1 MKKLFT
7 LCASALLAFTL
18 SAQAETS
25 EGTYYLST
33 GDCTQFVKDGGISFD
48 NLSLGYAVNDDVVIM
63 ATVNNLGQEDAEG
76 NSLDNTF
83 DLGVRYF
90 MNGIYLQGTIHNAT
104 ADGENGDER
113 SMSVAAGTF
122 YDLGNIFEGDILG
135 NMYLDPAIN
144 IALDSDTADF
154 SSRLSTSMGIGYRF

>member
-18 SAQAETS
+18 SAQADNS
-25 EGTYYLST
+25 EGAYYLST

-48 NLSLGYAVNDDVVIM
+48 NLSFGYAYSDDIVFM

-83 DLGVRYF
+83 DVGVRYF

-104 ADGENGDER
+104 ADGDDESDER

-144 IALDSDTADF
+144 VSLGDADDF

>member
-1 MKKLFT
+1 MAFNFGYFSFLKHGSMKKLFT

-63 ATVNNLGQEDAEG
+63 ATVNNLGQEDAE
-76 NSLDNTF
+76 
-83 DLGVRYF
+83 
-90 MNGIYLQGTIHNAT
+90 
-104 ADGENGDER
+104 E
-113 SMSVAAGTF
+113 
-122 YDLGNIFEGDILG
+122 IL
-135 NMYLDPAIN
+135 LITLL
-144 IALDSDTADF
+144 ILECV
-154 SSRLSTSMGIGYRF
+154 TS